1 MFRYEVMYRYILA
14 FEVFNEI
21 YDSIKNGRPWSTQG
35 VLLSLQKYIF
45 VQLTLFAIKQ
55 CVINV
60 LYLFPIGNMFKTATT
75 SDFGIS
81 KERGIIRL

>member
-1 MFRYEVMYRYILA
+1 MVY
-14 FEVFNEI
+14 FEIHKEF
-21 YDSIKNGRPWSTQG
+21 YCLCK
-35 VLLSLQKYIF
+35 KYKF
-45 VQLTLFAIKQ
+45 VQLTLFAIKYYA
-55 CVINV
+55 INL